1 MPPPP
6 SMWRDGVEKDRDSL
20 VFKDRSW
27 RDEGSFSAVHL
38 RDALLRPMC
47 SVRRRLLLYHSSLYV
62 VREAEWHDVREAL
75 CSLQAQS
82 PLTSTRVGYLLP
94 LPNGNQGRPGP
105 LG

>member
-6 SMWRDGVEKDRDSL
+6 SMWRDGVEKERDSL

-47 SVRRRLLLYHSSLYV
+47 SVRRRLLL
-62 VREAEWHDVREAL
+62 
-75 CSLQAQS
+75 
-82 PLTSTRVGYLLP
+82 
-94 LPNGNQGRPGP
+94 
-105 LG
+105 